1 VPRSDERVSASGP
14 GRPPVALRTIVHYTA
29 TCKGDTSGAC
39 DELPESPRK
48 ATAHATA
55 TGHVVVETKHYIL
68 EVPE

>member
-1 VPRSDERVSASGP
+1 
-14 GRPPVALRTIVHYTA
+14 VALRTIVHYTA